1 MTKPRHA
8 LLPLAFAV
16 ALLAEPVQATCRQA
30 LALGLDVSGSVDTR
44 EYRLQTDGLAEALR
58 DPDVQAAFLALPSL
72 PVRLMV
78 YEWSGLTDQRVI
90 IPWTDIQD
98 AAELWR
104 IAGILNGMTKA
115 GTQDGATAIASAMIF
130 GARSLQ
136 AQGGCLQ
143 WTLDLSGDGPANTG
157 LHPRDVAEAELD
169 GVTINGLVL
178 LPFSRSNIT
187 KNLTNVRTLEDYYQN
202 FVLRG
207 PGAFTEKA
215 SSFEDFGAAMRRKL
229 IRELQMQN
237 LSLDAPVRNAPSHNH
252 GAPRARLQ

>member
-1 MTKPRHA
+1 MTAMRGVLTTLFLIFVAGSA
-8 LLPLAFAV
+8 LAQTA
-16 ALLAEPVQATCRQA
+16 CRQA

-72 PVRLMV
+72 PVRLMIF
-78 YEWSGLTDQRVI
+78 EWSGQTDQRVI
-90 IPWTDIQD
+90 IPWTDVHD
-98 AAELWR
+98 SAELWR

-115 GTQDGATAIASAMIF
+115 GSQDGATAISSAMVF

-136 AQGGCLQ
+136 AQGDCLQ

-157 LHPRDVAEAELD
+157 RHPRDVDDSALE

-178 LPFSRSNIT
+178 LPFSRANIT
-187 KNLTNVRTLEDYYQN
+187 KNLTNVKTLEDYYHD

-215 SSFEDFGAAMRRKL
+215 SSFDDFGDAMRRKL

-237 LSLDAPVRNAPSHNH
+237 LSLDLPPSEQTFKSDQTPVRVV
-252 GAPRARLQ
+252 Q

>member
-1 MTKPRHA
+1 MRA
-8 LLPLAFAV
+8 VRQAVLPV
-16 ALLAEPVQATCRQA
+16 LLALNLWADAAQATCRQA

-58 DPDVQAAFLALPSL
+58 DPEVQAAFLALPSL
-72 PVRLMV
+72 PVRLMIF
-78 YEWSGLTDQRVI
+78 EWSGPTDQRVI

-104 IAGILNGMTKA
+104 ISGILNGMTKA
-115 GTQDGATAIASAMIF
+115 GAQDGATALSAAMIF

-136 AQGGCLQ
+136 AQGDCLH

-157 LHPRDVAEAELD
+157 LHPRDVAAAALN

-178 LPFSRSNIT
+178 LPFSRANIT
-187 KNLTNVRTLEDYYQN
+187 KNLTNVKTLEDYYRS

-215 SSFEDFGAAMRRKL
+215 SSFDDFGAAMRRKL
-229 IRELQMQN
+229 IRELQLQN
-237 LSLDAPVRNAPSHNH
+237 LSLDLPREEAPPRG
-252 GAPRARLQ
+252 GAAQILR